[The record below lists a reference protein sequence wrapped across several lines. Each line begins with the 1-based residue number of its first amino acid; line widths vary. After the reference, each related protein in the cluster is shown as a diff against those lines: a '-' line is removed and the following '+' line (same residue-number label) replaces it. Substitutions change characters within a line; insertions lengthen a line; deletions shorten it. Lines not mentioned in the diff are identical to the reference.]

1 MQRLLTALCSG
12 LLLVGCGA
20 TPQNPAGPATACV
33 EPRPQVCTMEY
44 DPVCALKA
52 DGSRAT
58 YSSGCNACA
67 DSAVTGFDP
76 GPCATSP

>member
-1 MQRLLTALCSG
+1 MQRLLAALWPA
-12 LLLVGCGA
+12 LLLAGCVA
-20 TPQNPAGPATACV
+20 PPQNAAGPATACV

-44 DPVCALKA
+44 NPVCALKA

-76 GPCATSP
+76 GPCDTSP